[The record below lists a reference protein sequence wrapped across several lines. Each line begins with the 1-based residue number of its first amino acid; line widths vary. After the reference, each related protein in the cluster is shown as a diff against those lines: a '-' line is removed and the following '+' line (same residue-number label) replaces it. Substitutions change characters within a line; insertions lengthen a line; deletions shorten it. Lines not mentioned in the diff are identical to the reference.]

1 MSESLPDA
9 PPFIS
14 RYRWRSR
21 LGTALTIA
29 ILSTTSGIVWYGF
42 IRAPSPRSTC
52 DHVSDLRRSFPQDS
66 HRLDEAIT
74 PLAADNGPSMA
85 STSSDQRCT
94 WYFTTQQ
101 KELSYMAYGTLT
113 RCVTGAETPT
123 ELLTCL

>member
-29 ILSTTSGIVWYGF
+29 ILSTTSGVVWYGF

-52 DHVSDLRRSFPQDS
+52 DHVGELRRAFPQQS

-74 PLAADNGPSMA
+74 PLAADNGPSA
-85 STSSDQRCT
+85 ARNSSDQLCT
-94 WYFTTQQ
+94 WYFNAQE
-101 KELSYMAYGTLT
+101 KGLSYMAYGKLT
-113 RCVTGAETPT
+113 RCVTGAETPG
-123 ELLTCL
+123 EALACL